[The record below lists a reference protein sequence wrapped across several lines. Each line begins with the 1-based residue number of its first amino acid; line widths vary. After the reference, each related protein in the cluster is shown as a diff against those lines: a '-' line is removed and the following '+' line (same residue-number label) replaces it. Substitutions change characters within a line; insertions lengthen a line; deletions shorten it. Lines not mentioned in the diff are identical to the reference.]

1 MLASLEELLREETDP
16 ETVDREMRFL
26 RDQDPQQPLE
36 VNGDQLEYAATSNE

>member
-1 MLASLEELLREETDP
+1 MLASLEAFLREETDP

-36 VNGDQLEYAATSNE
+36 VHGDQLEYAGASNE